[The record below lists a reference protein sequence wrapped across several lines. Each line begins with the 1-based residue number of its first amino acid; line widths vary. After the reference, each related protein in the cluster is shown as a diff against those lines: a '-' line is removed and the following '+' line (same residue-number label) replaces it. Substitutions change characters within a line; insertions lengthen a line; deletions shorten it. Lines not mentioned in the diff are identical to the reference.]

1 MKLAQKIILI
11 ILILMSFAA
20 GAAKVMQM
28 PQEVAFFAKAGLGVG
43 IMVALGV
50 MQIFGAALSI
60 PPGLRVAGAA
70 IMGAGFLASA
80 VIIFMTGNL
89 VFASVSLL
97 PVLLTGVIIT
107 NARRAG

>member
-1 MKLAQKIILI
+1 MTLAQKIVLL

-43 IMVALGV
+43 TMVALGV
-50 MQIFGAALSI
+50 MQILGAALSI
-60 PPGLRVAGAA
+60 PPGLRVAGAV

-97 PVLLTGVIIT
+97 PVLLTGVIIN